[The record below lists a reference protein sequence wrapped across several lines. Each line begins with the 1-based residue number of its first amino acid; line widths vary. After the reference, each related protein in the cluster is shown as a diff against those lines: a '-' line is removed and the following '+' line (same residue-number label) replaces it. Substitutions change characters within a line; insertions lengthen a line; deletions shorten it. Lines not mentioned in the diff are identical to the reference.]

1 MMTNLPGRIGLAIA
15 GVASALAALP
25 AVASTAAAFAA
36 ESRAAATACAAASD
50 LRRPVVR
57 RALRFSD
64 TVGVDAMLG
73 TGTWRPAH
81 MHGAAATMLC
91 LYHRHD
97 RRAETVEAPGWTVR

>member
-25 AVASTAAAFAA
+25 AVASTAAA
-36 ESRAAATACAAASD
+36 TACAAASD

-64 TVGVDAMLG
+64 TAGVDAMLV

>member
-1 MMTNLPGRIGLAIA
+1 MTNWPCRIIFL
-15 GVASALAALP
+15 VAVAASFAALP
-25 AVASTAAAFAA
+25 AAASTAAAFAA

-64 TVGVDAMLG
+64 TAGIDAMLV
-73 TGTWRPAH
+73 TGAWRPAH

-91 LYHRHD
+91 LYHRQD